1 MTGCCP
7 ALGAATALGPIG
19 LGHFLVLSAVM
30 FTLGLITAA
39 TRRSAVAIL
48 MGVELILN
56 AAALNVVAFSH
67 FSHGAITGQV
77 FAVFVVVLAAA
88 EATVALAIVLAV
100 FRGFRS
106 VDVTDVSTLK
116 G

>member
-1 MTGCCP
+1 MNASAMAVGS
-7 ALGAATALGPIG
+7 IG
-19 LGHFLVLSAVM
+19 LSHFLVLSAAL
-30 FTLGLITAA
+30 FTLGLVTVA

-48 MGVELILN
+48 MGIELILN
-56 AAALNVVAFSH
+56 AAAINFVAFSH

-100 FRGFRS
+100 FRGFGTI
-106 VDVTDVSTLK
+106 DVTGVSTLRDRQ